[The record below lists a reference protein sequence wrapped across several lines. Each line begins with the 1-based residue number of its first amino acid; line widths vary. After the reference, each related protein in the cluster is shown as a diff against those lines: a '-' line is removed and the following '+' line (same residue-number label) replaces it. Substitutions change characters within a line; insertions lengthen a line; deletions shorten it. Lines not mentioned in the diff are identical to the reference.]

1 MDYTGNLCPGCNTV
15 FTDGDDVVVCPECG
29 TPQHR
34 ECYEKE
40 NRCVNS
46 DKHAEGYVWQGV
58 VKQTPVQ
65 TKKRETVTCP
75 NCGALNPKESDVC
88 LNCGMKF
95 TLFGKNVVAEMYEQE
110 NAAANPNSDIPDY
123 KAPFTLG
130 VGEGFDADESEKEA
144 VAAEFVK
151 TVFSNMLDEKL
162 KENSEENQD
171 KRIRFEGPFP
181 DSDEIDGVKTNAVG
195 TFIGQNALSYI
206 SKFKKIQ
213 SGSKLSFNFA
223 AFFLTPYWFFY
234 RKLYK
239 AGILF
244 MTAGIAIS
252 ILAIPSS
259 LEFMEYME
267 GLAATLPASAEA
279 LTDAQLTE
287 ITNGMFEMMKPTFII
302 MFANILLHL
311 ICGFS
316 ANHIYKRYV
325 IKNAAFAERLPDKK
339 IAIPYIVKN
348 GGASILIAMAAF
360 FAQELLSV
368 AISYLL

>member
-46 DKHAEGYVWQGV
+46 DKHAEGYAWQGV
-58 VKQTPVQ
+58 VKQTSVQ

-144 VAAEFVK
+144 VAADFVK

-244 MTAGIAIS
+244 MTGFLALSIIFVEPVSIFMGLFDKLITASEFTQAQFDAIM
-252 ILAIPSS
+252 LEMDGVMPAI
-259 LEFMEYME
+259 
-267 GLAATLPASAEA
+267 TLYSFLVFA
-279 LTDAQLTE
+279 L
-287 ITNGMFEMMKPTFII
+287 K
-302 MFANILLHL
+302 L
-311 ICGFS
+311 ICGLS
-316 ANHIYKRYV
+316 ANHMYKKYV
-325 IKNAAFAERLPDKK
+325 SSHAKNAENLPEKK
-339 IAIPYIVKN
+339 IAMAYIVKN
-348 GGASILIAMAAF
+348 GGASIFIAVGAY
-360 FAQELLSV
+360 FAQQLVAMLVSMLL
-368 AISYLL
+368 